1 MNYLEECITELKNN
15 ASSAAGRTNS
25 VSKKPKLD
33 GPPLAPP
40 SPTSPEMLVPP
51 TVASEDSG
59 SASESSSSPE
69 PFPQT
74 NSSNNTDNRIN
85 TLTYYSSPSFSPYTG
100 PVSNSR
106 QQIQSLD
113 GVNHPTLP
121 SPALRPLYSPQIRAQ
136 QQQSEIHQMGNTTSY
151 RVPQQIVSAT
161 PSPAILPQQH
171 HHHQQQQHR
180 QSISSTH
187 TMASPVFV
195 AHDSIIDQEASAA
208 LLMLNMDRRGA
219 SISEGSGNSVPGG
232 GKEDKKSP
240 SSSASQDR
248 RMGMSVRDLLTS

>member
-25 VSKKPKLD
+25 VSKKQKLD

-51 TVASEDSG
+51 TMASEDSG

-74 NSSNNTDNRIN
+74 RDNHNNGLN
-85 TLTYYSSPSFSPYTG
+85 TSTYYSSPSFSPYTG
-100 PVSNSR
+100 PVSNSQQ

-113 GVNHPTLP
+113 GVNHPILP

-136 QQQSEIHQMGNTTSY
+136 QPQSENTTSY
-151 RVPQQIVSAT
+151 RVPQQIASAT
-161 PSPAILPQQH
+161 PSPAILPQQQH
-171 HHHQQQQHR
+171 HHQQQHR

-187 TMASPVFV
+187 TIASPVFV

-219 SISEGSGNSVPGG
+219 SISEGSA
-232 GKEDKKSP
+232 GKEDKKSL
-240 SSSASQDR
+240 SSASASSASQDR
-248 RMGMSVRDLLTS
+248 RVGMSVRDLLTS